1 MVSQIWN
8 NILKTMEENNMLD
21 QDLYSES
28 IRVALEVDFL
38 SSKEEIKMYATSLY
52 NAMIW
57 GRKVKY

>member
-1 MVSQIWN
+1 
-8 NILKTMEENNMLD
+8 MEENNMLD